1 MTGGTGIQCLCS
13 RRHSRAC
20 SGIQRN
26 KGNHLDVP
34 ATHQRGVSG
43 LCFTGAD
50 DESNT
55 ARSSGFPPNPI
66 VPPKAGRW
74 GSARMTARR
83 AVSRQKERG
92 RPRRPHAPAVI
103 LELARESSLYIFPS
117 ASKPDA
123 SAPSPF
129 RPRAVILELAR
140 ESRGTKATTLMF
152 PLPINGGSVACA
164 LLVLMMKAIL
174 LVPLDSP
181 RTQSSRQRRD
191 DWVRR
196 E

>member
-1 MTGGTGIQCLCS
+1 MAVMTGGTGIQCLCS

-20 SGIQRN
+20 SGIQPAVILATPVISQPMADDMTGVTGIQRN

-66 VPPKAGRW
+66 VPPKAGRL

-92 RPRRPHAPAVI
+92 RPRRH
-103 LELARESSLYIFPS
+103 S
-117 ASKPDA
+117 
-123 SAPSPF
+123 
-129 RPRAVILELAR
+129 RACSGIQPVYFSVSI
-140 ESRGTKATTLMF
+140 KA
-152 PLPINGGSVACA
+152 
-164 LLVLMMKAIL
+164 
-174 LVPLDSP
+174 
-181 RTQSSRQRRD
+181 
-191 DWVRR
+191 
-196 E
+196 